1 MVTAVLVFLVAMG
14 RAAAWVVVVLIA
26 RDFCITGLRSIASS
40 EGMVIAASPG
50 GKIKTALQLVAIS
63 MLLIH
68 FSYPVLGLGVSVD
81 YQVAGTMLLNISL
94 VVSLASGFEYVW
106 AFAKAVGGVRRA

>member
-1 MVTAVLVFLVAMG
+1 
-14 RAAAWVVVVLIA
+14 
-26 RDFCITGLRSIASS
+26 
-40 EGMVIAASPG
+40 
-50 GKIKTALQLVAIS
+50 
-63 MLLIH
+63 
-68 FSYPVLGLGVSVD
+68 VLGLGVSVD